1 MKNIKFKG
9 PTKKVRFASTNTSST
24 QQSDDFPVEKELYFD
39 ATDQLEIELTLPS
52 ASSSSI
58 KPSSHIGTSKEVVEE
73 FTNLDKDF
81 SKRLPLR
88 PLISTKP
95 KDDNESSDY
104 SGETKESNKKKR
116 KKKKASDSD

>member
-1 MKNIKFKG
+1 MAEL
-9 PTKKVRFASTNTSST
+9 TKKLQENK
-24 QQSDDFPVEKELYFD
+24 VENKNK
-39 ATDQLEIELTLPS
+39 IELTLTP

-58 KPSSHIGTSKEVVEE
+58 KPSSQIGTSKEVVEE
-73 FTNLDKDF
+73 FTNLDEEF

-104 SGETKESNKKKR
+104 SDETKVTL
-116 KKKKASDSD
+116 